1 MTSVIAGGD
10 STGAGSGWVGDVGVL
25 AARSPAPQR
34 LTGVRESTAPS
45 LVVSV
50 ELSPAGS
57 VPADVMDPALAPPPT
72 GASDGSLLLE
82 WAPVEVVTVFAA
94 LSETASALG
103 PSDRS

>member
-1 MTSVIAGGD
+1 MARPPANRTGVVTTSITVGGV
-10 STGAGSGWVGDVGVL
+10 SSIAGSGWVGGVGVL

-57 VPADVMDPALAPPPT
+57 VPVDVMDPALAPPPT
-72 GASDGSLLLE
+72 GASDGL
-82 WAPVEVVTVFAA
+82 
-94 LSETASALG
+94 
-103 PSDRS
+103 

>member
-1 MTSVIAGGD
+1 MSVIAGGA
-10 STGAGSGWVGDVGVL
+10 SSIAGSGWVGDVGVL
-25 AARSPAPQR
+25 AARNPAPQR
-34 LTGVRESTAPS
+34 LTGVRGSTASS

-57 VPADVMDPALAPPPT
+57 VPADVMDPALAPSLT
-72 GASDGSLLLE
+72 GASDGSLLLG
-82 WAPVEVVTVFAA
+82 WTPVEVVTLVAA